1 MLLAGVSD
9 LRDPVPNVGDHSAGF
24 GEAAVESDVDRA
36 AQMSGREI
44 VHAPCIHHA
53 HTVFERRTNRGSSR
67 VPRRCL
73 ATPLN
78 SQFQGYSRPVSAQRN
93 HIRRERVA
101 ADDRSARHVGAD
113 PAQIQDRPRRYPD
126 WPVIA
131 LWAKDIAVQLKVQ
144 APAEPERQSGPT
156 VVL

>member
-1 MLLAGVSD
+1 
-9 LRDPVPNVGDHSAGF
+9 
-24 GEAAVESDVDRA
+24 
-36 AQMSGREI
+36 MSGREI

-78 SQFQGYSRPVSAQRN
+78 SQLQGYSRPVSPQRN

-113 PAQIQDRPRRYPD
+113 PAQIQGRPADSLIDHPRRGTMRAD
-126 WPVIA
+126 AMFAGSTNASILTRRA
-131 LWAKDIAVQLKVQ
+131 LNSDRKCRAARSPRFLGSETEVDPHMA
-144 APAEPERQSGPT
+144 SG
-156 VVL
+156 